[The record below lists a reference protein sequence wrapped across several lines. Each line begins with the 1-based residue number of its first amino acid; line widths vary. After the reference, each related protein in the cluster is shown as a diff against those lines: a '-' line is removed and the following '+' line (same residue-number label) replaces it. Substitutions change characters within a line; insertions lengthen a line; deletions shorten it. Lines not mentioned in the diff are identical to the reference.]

1 MAEDRNVKTGTGQH
15 EERTLGDGIEESG
28 ENPAG
33 ASVGV
38 GARGSGWGTAHMVGT
53 ILSPE
58 DLPWSVG
65 AISRRGAGMSS
76 GVTRA
81 LWPSGKVNPSPAGP
95 GSLRPTEIAKCEVS
109 GTRSKRVL
117 LSGEEPCPLSRGL
130 CLYGLL
136 SLGNP
141 EEQDPAETG

>member
-65 AISRRGAGMSS
+65 AISRRGA
-76 GVTRA
+76 
-81 LWPSGKVNPSPAGP
+81 VNPSPAGP

-141 EEQDPAETG
+141 EEQDPAETGVTHAMDRIT